1 MIVKATK
8 LPIAMLTSTSLKAAL
23 LTGAL
28 LLSACQQQSASEIDQ
43 DGQIS
48 EPLDVEE
55 TKKAVQSDSA
65 KARIEQFEPL
75 YVVEMQ
81 RLQQRLQTEYE
92 AFELADVAD
101 SEDSLL
107 TTPTT
112 LDSALATTLPN
123 NQPAID
129 EPAIPLAPNAET
141 TEDTIATDIEAQ
153 TDINTS
159 TEVGERDV
167 EVLKRMSL
175 EPQKPRVLT
184 EQQTIKRYQQAM
196 KALYQP
202 VSSEL
207 SAENIDTLINIST
220 LIPELFEH
228 EEIAQRVNIKS
239 PALARL
245 IVRYQVAQQIE
256 AQQLLDIQKMKETQ
270 QQEFEGLMTK
280 FNETIAGY
288 DEQIAKYEQTL
299 KEFQ

>member
-1 MIVKATK
+1 MIIKATT
-8 LPIAMLTSTSLKAAL
+8 LPAAILTSTL
-23 LTGAL
+23 LTAAV
-28 LLSACQQQSASEIDQ
+28 LLSACQQQSASEVDQ
-43 DGQIS
+43 DSQTS
-48 EPLDVEE
+48 ELEVEE
-55 TKKAVQSDSA
+55 TKQAIQSDSA

-75 YVVEMQ
+75 YVAEMQ
-81 RLQQRLQTEYE
+81 RLQQRLQAEYE
-92 AFELADVAD
+92 AFESADVAD
-101 SEDSLL
+101 SESSLL

-123 NQPAID
+123 NQLAID
-129 EPAIPLAPNAET
+129 EPAIPLAPNAEIT
-141 TEDTIATDIEAQ
+141 ATNAATDVETQ
-153 TDINTS
+153 TAVNTN

-167 EVLKRMSL
+167 EVLIQMSL

-202 VSSEL
+202 ASEAL
-207 SAENIDTLINIST
+207 TAENIDTLINIST

-256 AQQLLDIQKMKETQ
+256 AQQLLNIQQMKLTQ

-280 FNETIAGY
+280 FNETIKDY

-299 KEFQ
+299 KDFQ

>member
-1 MIVKATK
+1 MIVKATT
-8 LPIAMLTSTSLKAAL
+8 LPVAILTSIL
-23 LTGAL
+23 LTVTV
-28 LLSACQQQSASEIDQ
+28 LLSACQQQSTSKVDEDAQTSEL
-43 DGQIS
+43 
-48 EPLDVEE
+48 EAEE
-55 TKKAVQSDSA
+55 TKKAIQSDSA
-65 KARIEQFEPL
+65 KARIKQFEPL
-75 YVVEMQ
+75 YVAEMQ
-81 RLQQRLQTEYE
+81 RLQQRLQAEYE
-92 AFELADVAD
+92 AFESADVAD
-101 SEDSLL
+101 SESSLL
-107 TTPTT
+107 TTQAP
-112 LDSALATTLPN
+112 LDSALATSLPN
-123 NQPAID
+123 NQLPNNQLAID
-129 EPAIPLAPNAET
+129 EPAIPLAPNAEIA
-141 TEDTIATDIEAQ
+141 DTNVATDAEAQ

-167 EVLKRMSL
+167 EMLIRMSL

-184 EQQTIKRYQQAM
+184 EQQTIKRYQQAI

-202 VSSEL
+202 VTSEL

-256 AQQLLDIQKMKETQ
+256 AQQLLNIQQMKLTQ

-280 FNETIAGY
+280 FNETIKGY

-299 KEFQ
+299 KEFE

>member
-1 MIVKATK
+1 MIIKATT
-8 LPIAMLTSTSLKAAL
+8 LPAAILTSTL
-23 LTGAL
+23 LTAAV
-28 LLSACQQQSASEIDQ
+28 LLSACQQQSASEVDQ
-43 DGQIS
+43 DSQTS
-48 EPLDVEE
+48 ELEVEE
-55 TKKAVQSDSA
+55 TKQAIQSDSA

-75 YVVEMQ
+75 YVAEMQ
-81 RLQQRLQTEYE
+81 RLQQRLQAEYE
-92 AFELADVAD
+92 AFESADVAD
-101 SEDSLL
+101 SESSLL

-123 NQPAID
+123 NQLAID
-129 EPAIPLAPNAET
+129 EPAIPLAPNAEIT
-141 TEDTIATDIEAQ
+141 ATNAATDVETQAAV
-153 TDINTS
+153 NTS

-167 EVLKRMSL
+167 EVLIQMSL

-202 VSSEL
+202 ASEAL
-207 SAENIDTLINIST
+207 TAENIDTLINIST

-256 AQQLLDIQKMKETQ
+256 AQQLLNIQQMKLTQ

-280 FNETIAGY
+280 FNETIKDY

-299 KEFQ
+299 KDFQ

>member
-1 MIVKATK
+1 MIIKATT
-8 LPIAMLTSTSLKAAL
+8 LPAAILTSTL
-23 LTGAL
+23 LTAAV
-28 LLSACQQQSASEIDQ
+28 LLSACQQQSASEVDQ
-43 DGQIS
+43 DSQTS
-48 EPLDVEE
+48 ELEVEE
-55 TKKAVQSDSA
+55 TKQAIQSDSA

-75 YVVEMQ
+75 YVAEMQ
-81 RLQQRLQTEYE
+81 RLQQRLQAEYE

-101 SEDSLL
+101 SESSLV

-123 NQPAID
+123 NQLAID
-129 EPAIPLAPNAET
+129 EPAIPLAPNAEIT
-141 TEDTIATDIEAQ
+141 ATNAATDVETQ
-153 TDINTS
+153 TAVNTS

-167 EVLKRMSL
+167 EVLIQMSL

-202 VSSEL
+202 ASEAL
-207 SAENIDTLINIST
+207 TAENIDTLINIST

-256 AQQLLDIQKMKETQ
+256 AQQLLNIQQMKLTQ

-280 FNETIAGY
+280 FNETIKDY

-299 KEFQ
+299 KDFQ

>member
-1 MIVKATK
+1 MIVKATR
-8 LPIAMLTSTSLKAAL
+8 LPIAMLTSTLLKAAL

-28 LLSACQQQSASEIDQ
+28 LLSACQQQSAPEVDQ
-43 DGQIS
+43 DSQVS
-48 EPLDVEE
+48 EPLDIEE

-92 AFELADVAD
+92 AFESADVAD

-123 NQPAID
+123 SQSAID
-129 EPAIPLAPNAET
+129 EPAIPLAPDADI
-141 TEDTIATDIEAQ
+141 TEDDIEAD
-153 TDINTS
+153 TAINTS

-167 EVLKRMSL
+167 EVLKRMSI
-175 EPQKPRVLT
+175 EPQKPKVLT
-184 EQQTIKRYQQAM
+184 QQQTIKRYQQAM

-228 EEIAQRVNIKS
+228 EEIAKRVNIKS

-256 AQQLLDIQKMKETQ
+256 AQQLLDMQQMRETQ

>member
-1 MIVKATK
+1 MIVKAIR
-8 LPIAMLTSTSLKAAL
+8 LPIAMLTSNSLKAAV

-28 LLSACQQQSASEIDQ
+28 LLSACQQQSASEVDQ
-43 DGQIS
+43 DSQVS
-48 EPLDVEE
+48 EPLDIEE

-92 AFELADVAD
+92 AFESADVAD

-123 NQPAID
+123 SQSTID
-129 EPAIPLAPNAET
+129 EPAIPLAPNAEI
-141 TEDTIATDIEAQ
+141 TEDDIAADI
-153 TDINTS
+153 DINTS

-167 EVLKRMSL
+167 EVLKRMSI
-175 EPQKPRVLT
+175 EPQKPKVLT
-184 EQQTIKRYQQAM
+184 QQQTIKRYQQAM

-228 EEIAQRVNIKS
+228 EEIAKRVNIKS

-256 AQQLLDIQKMKETQ
+256 AQQLLDMQQMRETQ

>member
-1 MIVKATK
+1 VIVKATR
-8 LPIAMLTSTSLKAAL
+8 LPIAMLTSTLLKAAL

-28 LLSACQQQSASEIDQ
+28 LLSACQQQSAPEVDQ
-43 DGQIS
+43 DSQVS
-48 EPLDVEE
+48 EPLDIEE

-92 AFELADVAD
+92 AFESADVTD
-101 SEDSLL
+101 REDSLL

-123 NQPAID
+123 SQSAID
-129 EPAIPLAPNAET
+129 EPAIPLAPDADI
-141 TEDTIATDIEAQ
+141 TEDDIEAD
-153 TDINTS
+153 TAINTS

-175 EPQKPRVLT
+175 EPQKPKVLT

-256 AQQLLDIQKMKETQ
+256 AQQLLDMQQMRETQ

>member
-1 MIVKATK
+1 MTVKATR
-8 LPIAMLTSTSLKAAL
+8 LPLAMLTSTSLKAAV

-28 LLSACQQQSASEIDQ
+28 LLSACQQQSASDVDQ
-43 DGQIS
+43 DSQVS
-48 EPLDVEE
+48 EPLDIEE

-75 YVVEMQ
+75 YAVEMQ

-92 AFELADVAD
+92 AFELADAAD

-112 LDSALATTLPN
+112 LDSALATALPN
-123 NQPAID
+123 NQSTID
-129 EPAIPLAPNAET
+129 EPAIPLAPNAEIT
-141 TEDTIATDIEAQ
+141 QDNIETDIEDQ

-256 AQQLLDIQKMKETQ
+256 AQQLLDMQKMKETQ

>member
-1 MIVKATK
+1 MIIKATT
-8 LPIAMLTSTSLKAAL
+8 LPAAILTSTL
-23 LTGAL
+23 LTAAV
-28 LLSACQQQSASEIDQ
+28 LLSACQQQSASEVDQ
-43 DGQIS
+43 DSQTS
-48 EPLDVEE
+48 ELEVEE
-55 TKKAVQSDSA
+55 TKQAIQSDSA

-75 YVVEMQ
+75 YVAEMQ
-81 RLQQRLQTEYE
+81 RLQQRLQAEYE
-92 AFELADVAD
+92 AFESADVAD
-101 SEDSLL
+101 SESSLL

-123 NQPAID
+123 NQLAID
-129 EPAIPLAPNAET
+129 EPAIPLAPNAEIT
-141 TEDTIATDIEAQ
+141 ATNAATDVETQ
-153 TDINTS
+153 TAVNTS

-167 EVLKRMSL
+167 EVLIQMSL

-202 VSSEL
+202 ASEAL
-207 SAENIDTLINIST
+207 TAENIDTLINIST

-256 AQQLLDIQKMKETQ
+256 AQQLLNIQQMKLTQ

-280 FNETIAGY
+280 FNETIKDY

-299 KEFQ
+299 KDFQ

>member
-1 MIVKATK
+1 MIVKATR
-8 LPIAMLTSTSLKAAL
+8 LPIAMLTSTLLKAAL

-28 LLSACQQQSASEIDQ
+28 LLSACQQQSAPEVDQ
-43 DGQIS
+43 DSQVS
-48 EPLDVEE
+48 EPLDIEE

-92 AFELADVAD
+92 AFESADVAD

-123 NQPAID
+123 SQSAID
-129 EPAIPLAPNAET
+129 EPAIPLAPDADI
-141 TEDTIATDIEAQ
+141 TEDDIEAD
-153 TDINTS
+153 TAINTS

-167 EVLKRMSL
+167 EVLKRMSI
-175 EPQKPRVLT
+175 EPQKPKVLT
-184 EQQTIKRYQQAM
+184 QQQTIKRYQQAM

-256 AQQLLDIQKMKETQ
+256 AQQLLDMQQMRETQ

>member
-1 MIVKATK
+1 MIIKATT
-8 LPIAMLTSTSLKAAL
+8 LPAAILTSTL
-23 LTGAL
+23 LTAAV
-28 LLSACQQQSASEIDQ
+28 LLSACQQQSASEVDQ
-43 DGQIS
+43 DSQTS
-48 EPLDVEE
+48 ELEVEE
-55 TKKAVQSDSA
+55 TKQAIQSDSA

-75 YVVEMQ
+75 YVAEMQ
-81 RLQQRLQTEYE
+81 RLQQRLQAEYE
-92 AFELADVAD
+92 AFESADVAD
-101 SEDSLL
+101 SESSLL

-123 NQPAID
+123 NQLAID
-129 EPAIPLAPNAET
+129 EPAIPLAPNAEIT
-141 TEDTIATDIEAQ
+141 ATNAATDVEAQ
-153 TDINTS
+153 TAVNTS

-167 EVLKRMSL
+167 EVLIQMSL

-202 VSSEL
+202 ASEAL
-207 SAENIDTLINIST
+207 TAENIDTLINIST

-256 AQQLLDIQKMKETQ
+256 AQQLLNIQQMKLTQ

-280 FNETIAGY
+280 FNETIKDY

-299 KEFQ
+299 KDFQ

>member
-1 MIVKATK
+1 MIIKATT
-8 LPIAMLTSTSLKAAL
+8 LPAAILTSTL
-23 LTGAL
+23 LTAAV
-28 LLSACQQQSASEIDQ
+28 LLSACQQQSASEVDQ
-43 DGQIS
+43 DSQTS
-48 EPLDVEE
+48 ELEVEE
-55 TKKAVQSDSA
+55 TKQAIQSDSA

-75 YVVEMQ
+75 YVAEMQ
-81 RLQQRLQTEYE
+81 RLQQRLQAEYE
-92 AFELADVAD
+92 AFESADVAD
-101 SEDSLL
+101 SESSLV

-123 NQPAID
+123 NQLAID
-129 EPAIPLAPNAET
+129 EPAIPLAPNAEIT
-141 TEDTIATDIEAQ
+141 ATNAATDVETQ
-153 TDINTS
+153 TAVNTS

-167 EVLKRMSL
+167 EVLIQMSL

-202 VSSEL
+202 ASEAL
-207 SAENIDTLINIST
+207 TAENIDTLINIST

-256 AQQLLDIQKMKETQ
+256 AQQLLNIQQMKLTQ

-280 FNETIAGY
+280 FNETIKDY

-299 KEFQ
+299 KDFQ

>member
-1 MIVKATK
+1 MIVKATR
-8 LPIAMLTSTSLKAAL
+8 LPIAMLTSTLLKAAL

-28 LLSACQQQSASEIDQ
+28 LLSACQQQSAPEVDQ
-43 DGQIS
+43 DSQVS
-48 EPLDVEE
+48 EPLDIEE

-92 AFELADVAD
+92 AFESADVAD

-123 NQPAID
+123 SQSAID
-129 EPAIPLAPNAET
+129 EPAIPLAPDADI
-141 TEDTIATDIEAQ
+141 TEDDIEAD
-153 TDINTS
+153 TAINTS

-167 EVLKRMSL
+167 EVLKRMSI
-175 EPQKPRVLT
+175 EPQKPKVLT

-256 AQQLLDIQKMKETQ
+256 AQQLLDMQQMRETQ

>member
-1 MIVKATK
+1 MIIKATT
-8 LPIAMLTSTSLKAAL
+8 LPAAILTSTL
-23 LTGAL
+23 LTAAV
-28 LLSACQQQSASEIDQ
+28 LLSACQQQSASEVDQ
-43 DGQIS
+43 DSQTS
-48 EPLDVEE
+48 ELEVEE
-55 TKKAVQSDSA
+55 TKQAIQSDSA

-75 YVVEMQ
+75 YVAEMQ
-81 RLQQRLQTEYE
+81 RLQQRLQAEYE
-92 AFELADVAD
+92 AFESADVAD
-101 SEDSLL
+101 SESSLV

-123 NQPAID
+123 NQLAID
-129 EPAIPLAPNAET
+129 EPAIPLAPNAEIT
-141 TEDTIATDIEAQ
+141 ATNAATDVETQAAV
-153 TDINTS
+153 NTS

-167 EVLKRMSL
+167 EVLIQMSL

-202 VSSEL
+202 ASEAL
-207 SAENIDTLINIST
+207 TAENIDTLINIST

-256 AQQLLDIQKMKETQ
+256 AQQLLNIQQMKLTQ

-280 FNETIAGY
+280 FNETIKDY

-299 KEFQ
+299 KDFQ

>member
-1 MIVKATK
+1 MIVKATR
-8 LPIAMLTSTSLKAAL
+8 LPIAMLTSTLLKAAL

-28 LLSACQQQSASEIDQ
+28 LLSACQQQSAPEVDQ
-43 DGQIS
+43 DSQVS
-48 EPLDVEE
+48 EPLDIEE

-92 AFELADVAD
+92 AFESADVAD

-123 NQPAID
+123 SQSAID
-129 EPAIPLAPNAET
+129 EPAIPLAPNAEI
-141 TEDTIATDIEAQ
+141 TEDNIAADI
-153 TDINTS
+153 DINTS

-167 EVLKRMSL
+167 EVLKRMSI
-175 EPQKPRVLT
+175 EPQKPKVLT
-184 EQQTIKRYQQAM
+184 QQQTIKRYQQAM

-228 EEIAQRVNIKS
+228 EEIAKRVNIKS

-256 AQQLLDIQKMKETQ
+256 AQQLLDMQQMRETQ

>member
-1 MIVKATK
+1 MIVKATR
-8 LPIAMLTSTSLKAAL
+8 LPIAMLTSTLLKAAL

-28 LLSACQQQSASEIDQ
+28 LLSACQQQSAPEVDQ
-43 DGQIS
+43 DSQVS
-48 EPLDVEE
+48 EPLDIEE

-92 AFELADVAD
+92 AFESADVTD
-101 SEDSLL
+101 REDSLL

-123 NQPAID
+123 SQSAID
-129 EPAIPLAPNAET
+129 EPAIPLAPDADI
-141 TEDTIATDIEAQ
+141 TEDDIEAD
-153 TDINTS
+153 TAINTS

-175 EPQKPRVLT
+175 EPQKPKVLT

-256 AQQLLDIQKMKETQ
+256 AQQLLDMQQMRETQ

>member
-1 MIVKATK
+1 MIIKATT
-8 LPIAMLTSTSLKAAL
+8 LPATLLTSTL
-23 LTGAL
+23 LTAAV
-28 LLSACQQQSASEIDQ
+28 LLSACQQQSASEVDQ
-43 DGQIS
+43 DSQTS
-48 EPLDVEE
+48 ELEVEE
-55 TKKAVQSDSA
+55 TKQAIQSDSA

-75 YVVEMQ
+75 YVAEMQ
-81 RLQQRLQTEYE
+81 RLQQRLQAEYE
-92 AFELADVAD
+92 AFESADVAD
-101 SEDSLL
+101 SESSLV

-123 NQPAID
+123 NQLAID
-129 EPAIPLAPNAET
+129 EPAIPLAPNAEIT
-141 TEDTIATDIEAQ
+141 ATNAATDVETQ
-153 TDINTS
+153 TAVNTS

-167 EVLKRMSL
+167 EVLIQMSL

-202 VSSEL
+202 ASEAL
-207 SAENIDTLINIST
+207 TAENIDTLINIST

-256 AQQLLDIQKMKETQ
+256 AQQLLNIQQMKLTQ

-280 FNETIAGY
+280 FNETIKDY

-299 KEFQ
+299 KDFQ

>member
-1 MIVKATK
+1 MIIKATT
-8 LPIAMLTSTSLKAAL
+8 LPAAILTSTL
-23 LTGAL
+23 LTAAV
-28 LLSACQQQSASEIDQ
+28 LLSACQQQSASEVDQ
-43 DGQIS
+43 DSQTS
-48 EPLDVEE
+48 ELEVEE
-55 TKKAVQSDSA
+55 TKQAIQSDSA

-75 YVVEMQ
+75 YVAEMQ
-81 RLQQRLQTEYE
+81 RLQQRLQAEYE

-101 SEDSLL
+101 SESSLL

-123 NQPAID
+123 NQLAID
-129 EPAIPLAPNAET
+129 EPAIPLAPNAEIT
-141 TEDTIATDIEAQ
+141 ATNAATDVETQAAV
-153 TDINTS
+153 NTS

-167 EVLKRMSL
+167 EVLIQMSL

-202 VSSEL
+202 ASEAL
-207 SAENIDTLINIST
+207 TAENIDTLINIST

-256 AQQLLDIQKMKETQ
+256 AQQLLNIQQMKLTQ

-280 FNETIAGY
+280 FNETIKDY

-299 KEFQ
+299 KDFQ

>member
-1 MIVKATK
+1 MIIKATT
-8 LPIAMLTSTSLKAAL
+8 LPAAILTSTL
-23 LTGAL
+23 LTAAV
-28 LLSACQQQSASEIDQ
+28 LLSACQQQSASEVDQ
-43 DGQIS
+43 DSQTS
-48 EPLDVEE
+48 ELEVEE
-55 TKKAVQSDSA
+55 TKQAIQSDSA

-75 YVVEMQ
+75 YVAEMQ
-81 RLQQRLQTEYE
+81 RLQQRLQAEYE
-92 AFELADVAD
+92 AFESADVAD
-101 SEDSLL
+101 SESSLV

-123 NQPAID
+123 NQLAID
-129 EPAIPLAPNAET
+129 EPAIPLAPNAEIT
-141 TEDTIATDIEAQ
+141 ATNAATDVEAQ
-153 TDINTS
+153 TAVNTN

-167 EVLKRMSL
+167 EVLIQMSL

-202 VSSEL
+202 ASEAL
-207 SAENIDTLINIST
+207 TAENIDTLINIST

-256 AQQLLDIQKMKETQ
+256 AQQLLNIQQMKLTQ

-280 FNETIAGY
+280 FNETIKDY

-299 KEFQ
+299 KDFQ

>member
-1 MIVKATK
+1 MIIKATT
-8 LPIAMLTSTSLKAAL
+8 LPAAILTSTL
-23 LTGAL
+23 LTAAV
-28 LLSACQQQSASEIDQ
+28 LLSACQQQSASEVDQ
-43 DGQIS
+43 DSQTS
-48 EPLDVEE
+48 ELEVEE
-55 TKKAVQSDSA
+55 TKQAIQSDSA

-75 YVVEMQ
+75 YVAEMQ
-81 RLQQRLQTEYE
+81 RLQQRLQAEYE

-101 SEDSLL
+101 SESSLV

-123 NQPAID
+123 NQLAID
-129 EPAIPLAPNAET
+129 EPAIPLAPNAEIT
-141 TEDTIATDIEAQ
+141 ATNAATDVETQAAV
-153 TDINTS
+153 NTS

-167 EVLKRMSL
+167 EVLIQMSL

-202 VSSEL
+202 ASEAL
-207 SAENIDTLINIST
+207 TAENIDTLINIST

-256 AQQLLDIQKMKETQ
+256 AQQLLNIQQMKLTQ

-280 FNETIAGY
+280 FNETIKDY

-299 KEFQ
+299 KDFQ

>member
-1 MIVKATK
+1 MIIKATT
-8 LPIAMLTSTSLKAAL
+8 LPAAILTSTL
-23 LTGAL
+23 LTAAV
-28 LLSACQQQSASEIDQ
+28 LLSACQQQSASEVDQ
-43 DGQIS
+43 DSQTS
-48 EPLDVEE
+48 ELEVEE
-55 TKKAVQSDSA
+55 TKKAIQSDSA

-75 YVVEMQ
+75 YVAEMQ
-81 RLQQRLQTEYE
+81 RLQQRLQAEYE
-92 AFELADVAD
+92 AFESADVAD
-101 SEDSLL
+101 SESSLL

-123 NQPAID
+123 NQLAID
-129 EPAIPLAPNAET
+129 EPAIPLAPNAEIT
-141 TEDTIATDIEAQ
+141 ATNAATNEEVAQ

-167 EVLKRMSL
+167 EVLIQMSL

-202 VSSEL
+202 ESEAL
-207 SAENIDTLINIST
+207 TAENIDTLINIST

-256 AQQLLDIQKMKETQ
+256 AQQLLNIQQMKLTQ

-280 FNETIAGY
+280 FNETIKGY

-299 KEFQ
+299 KEFE

>member
-1 MIVKATK
+1 
-8 LPIAMLTSTSLKAAL
+8 
-23 LTGAL
+23 
-28 LLSACQQQSASEIDQ
+28 
-43 DGQIS
+43 
-48 EPLDVEE
+48 
-55 TKKAVQSDSA
+55 
-65 KARIEQFEPL
+65 
-75 YVVEMQ
+75 MQ

-123 NQPAID
+123 SQSAID
-129 EPAIPLAPNAET
+129 EPAIPLAPDADI
-141 TEDTIATDIEAQ
+141 TEDDIEAD
-153 TDINTS
+153 TAINTS

-167 EVLKRMSL
+167 EVLKRMSI
-175 EPQKPRVLT
+175 EPQKPKVLT
-184 EQQTIKRYQQAM
+184 QQQTIKRYQQAM

-228 EEIAQRVNIKS
+228 EEIAKRVNIKS

-256 AQQLLDIQKMKETQ
+256 AQQLLDMQQMRETQ